1 MFVGTE
7 KGLFDQQACA
17 ASLGIR
23 GFAETRQ

>member
-1 MFVGTE
+1 MFVGKE
-7 KGLFDQQACA
+7 EGLFDRQACA

>member
-7 KGLFDQQACA
+7 KGLFDRQACA

-23 GFAETRQ
+23 GFAKARQ